1 MRITIAYGFILA
13 ALAWMPHGLIH
24 QGQRTV
30 NPQAQPLALQLVAG
44 CDPSTPDWRGCR

>member
-1 MRITIAYGFILA
+1 MRITLA
-13 ALAWMPHGLIH
+13 CGLLAIALAWMPHGLIH